1 MIDRVRDLKI
11 PLTECPLSN
20 DVLKVYDRF
29 FNGRRDIVRT
39 SIDDGLV
46 VTLNSDDPAFFGGY
60 QNANFIK
67 ATGDSNLTKSELVLI
82 ARNGINATFAPDSQK
97 VEMLAELNEYVASV
111 IDSDKVKEFSKV
123 ESLMLQSW
131 TLSI

>member
-20 DVLKVYDRF
+20 DVLGVYTKY
-29 FNGRRDIVRT
+29 FNGRRDIIRT

-60 QNANFIK
+60 LNANYIK
-67 ATGDSNLTKSELVLI
+67 ATGDSNLTKQELILI
-82 ARNGINATFAPDSQK
+82 ARNGIQATFATDAQK
-97 VEMLAELNEYVASV
+97 V
-111 IDSDKVKEFSKV
+111 
-123 ESLMLQSW
+123 
-131 TLSI
+131 